1 MKGSPNSQEFDYGG
15 PKALA
20 LSGSSIEFGN
30 FGGDVFAAPVTV
42 AYYSSSG
49 GMMIYIFLV

>member
-49 GMMIYIFLV
+49 GMMIIFLV